1 MLNRLTSGLMLVFD
15 RPGLSRSRTISLIA
29 CSIRSLREEEEE
41 EVEERGGGGGRK
53 ERERRRRRSKREREE
68 EEVEERGGGGRRE
81 MGRRGTYHVYNV
93 LPL

>member
-1 MLNRLTSGLMLVFD
+1 MLVFD

-41 EVEERGGGGGRK
+41 EVEER
-53 ERERRRRRSKREREE
+53 ERRRRRRSKREREE
-68 EEVEERGGGGRRE
+68 EEVEERGGGGGRRE
-81 MGRRGTYHVYNV
+81 MGRRGTYHMYNV